1 MLMHAD
7 LDGRD
12 ARVRFLMISFFFSR
26 KTASMT
32 AAAVSAFALGASV
45 LIASTTLSRAEQAV
59 NTSAL
64 SDDLNSVFK
73 AQPCVQSKSLAQLD
87 APIARVAKRLD
98 AHEPVT
104 IVAVGSSSTGGAG
117 ASSPNYAYPSR
128 LEREL
133 RQRFPDTPITVIN
146 QGINGEDAGSMMA
159 RMDAVLAPKPDLVIW
174 QLGTN
179 TLLRDGSIP
188 ETGNLLQAGIAQ
200 IKKTGA
206 DVLLIDPQ
214 FAPRVNAKPAVGE
227 MVGLIAYVAKQAHV
241 PVFRRYV
248 AMRHWHE
255 DQAIAVDRFISAD
268 GLHMNDW
275 GYSCFARLLA
285 DNITTSVARSR
296 AVAGA
301 RPFQ

>member
-1 MLMHAD
+1 M
-7 LDGRD
+7 
-12 ARVRFLMISFFFSR
+12 
-26 KTASMT
+26 
-32 AAAVSAFALGASV
+32 VSAFALGLSALALSSAASH
-45 LIASTTLSRAEQAV
+45 AEQATAGASV
-59 NTSAL
+59 PV

-73 AQPCVQSKSLAQLD
+73 TQPCVQSKSLAQLD
-87 APIARVAKRLD
+87 APIARLAKKLD

-117 ASSPNYAYPSR
+117 ASSAAFSYPSR

-133 RQRFPDTPITVIN
+133 RQRFPETPITVIN
-146 QGINGEDAGSMMA
+146 QGVNGEDAASMMG

-179 TLLRDGSIP
+179 TVLRDGNIP
-188 ETGNLLQAGIAQ
+188 ETGNLLQAGITQ

-214 FAPRVNAKPAVGE
+214 FAPRVNAKPAVSE
-227 MVGLIAYVAKQAHV
+227 MVGLIAYVAKQTHV
-241 PVFRRYV
+241 PVFRRFV

-255 DQAIAVDRFISAD
+255 DQAIAFDRFISAD

-275 GYSCFARLLA
+275 GYSCLARLLA
-285 DNITTSVARSR
+285 ENITATVARSR
-296 AVAGA
+296 SVAGV
-301 RPFQ
+301 RPFL

>member
-1 MLMHAD
+1 M
-7 LDGRD
+7 
-12 ARVRFLMISFFFSR
+12 FNFSFSR

-32 AAAVSAFALGASV
+32 AAVGAFALGAFALVVCPAVSH
-45 LIASTTLSRAEQAV
+45 AEQAA
-59 NTSAL
+59 NAPAL

-117 ASSPNYAYPSR
+117 ASSPTYAYPSR

-133 RQRFPDTPITVIN
+133 RQRFPDAPITVIN
-146 QGINGEDAGSMMA
+146 QGVNGEDAGSMMA

-188 ETGNLLQAGIAQ
+188 ETGNLLQAGITQ

-214 FAPRVNAKPAVGE
+214 FAPRVNAKPAVSE
-227 MVGLIAYVAKQAHV
+227 MVGLIAYVAKQSHV

-255 DQAIAVDRFISAD
+255 DQAIGFDRFISAD

-285 DNITTSVARSR
+285 DNITTAVARSR
-296 AVAGA
+296 AIAGA

>member
-1 MLMHAD
+1 MAAQVQVPPLMLSP
-7 LDGRD
+7 
-12 ARVRFLMISFFFSR
+12 VRNR
-26 KTASMT
+26 KTAST
-32 AAAVSAFALGASV
+32 IAATFRAFALGLSVVVMSPVASF
-45 LIASTTLSRAEQAV
+45 AEQA
-59 NTSAL
+59 TSGAT
-64 SDDLNSVFK
+64 SDDLNAVFK
-73 AQPCVQSKSLAQLD
+73 AQPCVPSKSLAQLD
-87 APIARVAKRLD
+87 APITRLAKRLD

-117 ASSPNYAYPSR
+117 ATSPAFSYPSR

-133 RQRFPDTPITVIN
+133 RQRFPGASITVIN
-146 QGINGEDAGSMMA
+146 RGINGEDAADMMA
-159 RMDAVLAPKPDLVIW
+159 RMDAVLEPKPDLVIW

-188 ETGNLLQAGIAQ
+188 ATGELLQTGIAR

-214 FAPRVNAKPAVGE
+214 FAPRVNAKPAVND

-241 PVFRRYV
+241 PLFRRYV

-255 DQAIAVDRFISAD
+255 DQAIAFDRFISAD

-275 GYSCFARLLA
+275 GYSCLARLLA
-285 DNITTSVARSR
+285 ENIVSTVSRSR
-296 AVAGA
+296 AVADVK
-301 RPFQ
+301 PLQ

>member
-1 MLMHAD
+1 M
-7 LDGRD
+7 
-12 ARVRFLMISFFFSR
+12 FSPLPSR
-26 KTASMT
+26 ETASTIT
-32 AAAVSAFALGASV
+32 AVLGAFALGISALV
-45 LIASTTLSRAEQAV
+45 VGPVAARAEQAT
-59 NTSAL
+59 NTPAL

-73 AQPCVQSKSLAQLD
+73 TQPCLQSKSLAQLD

-117 ASSPNYAYPSR
+117 ASSPAYAYPSR

-133 RQRFPDTPITVIN
+133 RQRFPDSPITVIN
-146 QGINGEDAGSMMA
+146 QGVNGEDTASMMA
-159 RMDAVLAPKPDLVIW
+159 RMDAVLEPKPDLVIW

-188 ETGNLLQAGIAQ
+188 ETGKLLEAGIGQ

-214 FAPRVNAKPAVGE
+214 FAPRVNAKPAVSE
-227 MVGLIAYVAKQAHV
+227 MVGLIAYVAKLTHV

-255 DQAIAVDRFISAD
+255 DQAIAFDRFIIAD

-275 GYSCFARLLA
+275 GYSCLARLLA
-285 DNITTSVARSR
+285 DNITTTVARSR
-296 AVAGA
+296 TVAGA